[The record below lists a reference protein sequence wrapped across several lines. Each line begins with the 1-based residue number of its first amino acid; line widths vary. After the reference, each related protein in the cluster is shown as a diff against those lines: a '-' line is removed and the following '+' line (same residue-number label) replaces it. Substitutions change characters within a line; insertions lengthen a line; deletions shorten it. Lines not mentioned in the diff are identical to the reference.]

1 MRGIAVSCPCD
12 DSSYVAVSFSVGL
25 DEPLA
30 TRLRA
35 SASTIAHLA
44 EHVVATLTCAASPEQ
59 ETALGILRS
68 TGISHNAST
77 SAYETCFFAAGTTD
91 DLERTWIPM
100 LGAAIASP
108 NLGARCVETERSAA
122 LDEMYA
128 VRASCAVTDGK
139 LDTYVAS
146 VEAPGSWQTRVD
158 DDIAYLE
165 RESTERVAAAIGT
178 FIAEYYCSA
187 RMHVTVA
194 SADADRLLSAVR
206 RFVLPRPSVL
216 GAGLREPRP
225 SVLGA
230 GLREDRKAVLPRA
243 VYKWTN
249 WDPGSVSVIE
259 GSAGDTTRVRFCA
272 SVNVCSDPVSVL
284 AASCAA
290 WCVAQT
296 LFVELRVRSNAVY
309 SVHAALDL
317 RAVTNEERDGDHDAA
332 IVVSTVCTHD
342 KAPLVVR
349 CIRDAFDVGP
359 ELVADWARSR
369 AVRVGLEPR
378 DPVTLGERAREI
390 SVAATQDA
398 VTRADRLA
406 LIESVTHADV
416 VRATSAEY
424 RVYAST
430 SDAPPRALQRAIERA
445 LGASRSSRSSRASRT
460 DRASRASNKN
470 KNKKKQKQRSKRSAK
485 KKKRKLK

>member
-165 RESTERVAAAIGT
+165 RESTERVAAAIGA

-206 RFVLPRPSVL
+206 RLVLPRPL
-216 GAGLREPRP
+216 GLREDRQ
-225 SVLGA
+225 
-230 GLREDRKAVLPRA
+230 DRKAVLPRA

-249 WDPGSVSVIE
+249 WEPGSVSVIE

-272 SVNVCSDPVSVL
+272 SVNVSSDPVSVL

-309 SVHAALDL
+309 SVHAALDM

-378 DPVTLGERAREI
+378 DPVTLGERAREV
-390 SVAATQDA
+390 SVAATHDA

-406 LIESVTHADV
+406 LIESVTHSDV
-416 VRATSAEY
+416 VRATSADY

-430 SDAPPRALQRAIERA
+430 SDAPPRALKRAIERA
-445 LGASRSSRSSRASRT
+445 LGASRPSRASRASRT
-460 DRASRASNKN
+460 DRAARASRASSRN

-485 KKKRKLK
+485 KKKRKIQ

>member
-1 MRGIAVSCPCD
+1 MMRGIAVSCPCD

-165 RESTERVAAAIGT
+165 RESTERVAAAIGA

-206 RFVLPRPSVL
+206 RLVLPRPL
-216 GAGLREPRP
+216 
-225 SVLGA
+225 
-230 GLREDRKAVLPRA
+230 GLREDRQDRKAGLPRA

-249 WDPGSVSVIE
+249 WEPGSVSVIE

-309 SVHAALDL
+309 SVHAALDM

-349 CIRDAFDVGP
+349 CIRDAVDVGP

-378 DPVTLGERAREI
+378 DPVTLGERAREV
-390 SVAATQDA
+390 SVAATHDA
-398 VTRADRLA
+398 VTRTDRLA

-430 SDAPPRALQRAIERA
+430 SDAPPRALKRAIERA
-445 LGASRSSRSSRASRT
+445 LGSSRPSRASRASRASRL
-460 DRASRASNKN
+460 DRASRASSRN
-470 KNKKKQKQRSKRSAK
+470 KNKKKLKQRSKRSAK
-485 KKKRKLK
+485 KKKRKIQ

>member
-25 DEPLA
+25 DE
-30 TRLRA
+30 RA

-68 TGISHNAST
+68 TGISNNAST

-165 RESTERVAAAIGT
+165 RESTERVAAAIGA

-206 RFVLPRPSVL
+206 RFVLPRPS
-216 GAGLREPRP
+216 GLREPRP
-225 SVLGA
+225 SGLGA
-230 GLREDRKAVLPRA
+230 GLRADPEDRGAVLPRA

-272 SVNVCSDPVSVL
+272 SVNVSSDPVSVL

-349 CIRDAFDVGP
+349 CIRDAFDVTP

-378 DPVTLGERAREI
+378 DPVTLGERAREV
-390 SVAATQDA
+390 SVAATHDA

-416 VRATSAEY
+416 VRATSTEY

-445 LGASRSSRSSRASRT
+445 LGHQQY
-460 DRASRASNKN
+460 DRASRPSRPSRPARASRPARPSRPAS

>member
-25 DEPLA
+25 DEPN
-30 TRLRA
+30 RV

-165 RESTERVAAAIGT
+165 RESTERVAAAIGA

-206 RFVLPRPSVL
+206 RFVLPRPS
-216 GAGLREPRP
+216 GH
-225 SVLGA
+225 
-230 GLREDRKAVLPRA
+230 REDRKPVLPRA

-272 SVNVCSDPVSVL
+272 SVNVSSDPVSVL

-342 KAPLVVR
+342 KAPLVMR
-349 CIRDAFDVGP
+349 CIRDAFDVTP

-378 DPVTLGERAREI
+378 DPVTLGERAREV
-390 SVAATQDA
+390 SVAATHDA

-445 LGASRSSRSSRASRT
+445 LGGSRSSRASRL
-460 DRASRASNKN
+460 DRASRALRASRPARSSRPARPARASRPAS

-485 KKKRKLK
+485 KKLK

>member
-30 TRLRA
+30 TTKSHRSTVRA
-35 SASTIAHLA
+35 YASTIAHLA

-77 SAYETCFFAAGTTD
+77 SAYDTCFFAAGTTD

-100 LGAAIASP
+100 LGAAIGSP

-122 LDEMYA
+122 LDEMYG
-128 VRASCAVTDGK
+128 VRASCAVTEGK
-139 LDTYVAS
+139 LDTYIAS

-165 RESTERVAAAIGT
+165 RESTERVAYAIGA

-194 SADADRLLSAVR
+194 SADPDRLLSAVR
-206 RFVLPRPSVL
+206 RFVLPSARL
-216 GAGLREPRP
+216 GALGL
-225 SVLGA
+225 VA
-230 GLREDRKAVLPRA
+230 AVLPRS

-249 WDPGSVSVIE
+249 WEPGAVSVIA
-259 GSAGDTTRVRFCA
+259 GSEGDTTRVRFCT

-309 SVHAALDL
+309 SVHAALDM

-342 KAPLVVR
+342 KAPLVAR
-349 CIRDAFDVGP
+349 AIRDAFDVAP

-378 DPVTLGERAREI
+378 DPVTLGERAREV
-390 SVAATQDA
+390 SFAATHDA
-398 VTRADRLA
+398 VTRAERLA
-406 LIESVTHADV
+406 LLESVTHADV
-416 VRATSAEY
+416 VAATSAGY

-430 SDAPPRALQRAIERA
+430 SDSPSPRALQRAIERA
-445 LGASRSSRSSRASRT
+445 LGHQRTSRASRPA
-460 DRASRASNKN
+460 RASRASRASRPQRAKS
-470 KNKKKQKQRSKRSAK
+470 KKKQNKRSKRSAK
-485 KKKRKLK
+485 KRKLK

>member
-1 MRGIAVSCPCD
+1 
-12 DSSYVAVSFSVGL
+12 
-25 DEPLA
+25 
-30 TRLRA
+30 
-35 SASTIAHLA
+35 LA

-165 RESTERVAAAIGT
+165 RESTERVAAAIGA

-194 SADADRLLSAVR
+194 SADADRLLNAVR
-206 RFVLPRPSVL
+206 RFVLPRPS
-216 GAGLREPRP
+216 G
-225 SVLGA
+225 LGA
-230 GLREDRKAVLPRA
+230 GLREDRKPVLPRA

-249 WDPGSVSVIE
+249 WEPGSVSVIE

-272 SVNVCSDPVSVL
+272 SVNVSSDPVSVL

-290 WCVAQT
+290 WCVAQM

-317 RAVTNEERDGDHDAA
+317 RASFDAPDLHVYTFGSPRVDGNFQRAFPG
-332 IVVSTVCTHD
+332 TVH
-342 KAPLVVR
+342 
-349 CIRDAFDVGP
+349 G
-359 ELVADWARSR
+359 
-369 AVRVGLEPR
+369 
-378 DPVTLGERAREI
+378 
-390 SVAATQDA
+390 
-398 VTRADRLA
+398 
-406 LIESVTHADV
+406 
-416 VRATSAEY
+416 
-424 RVYAST
+424 
-430 SDAPPRALQRAIERA
+430 PPRADQGGPHRIAVTGVGRRARVGRRDGRA
-445 LGASRSSRSSRASRT
+445 RGRGGHVARETAAGSGPRGRCTAARGRPQPAAIPVPRGWPGRGCEGL
-460 DRASRASNKN
+460 
-470 KNKKKQKQRSKRSAK
+470 
-485 KKKRKLK
+485 

>member
-1 MRGIAVSCPCD
+1 
-12 DSSYVAVSFSVGL
+12 
-25 DEPLA
+25 
-30 TRLRA
+30 
-35 SASTIAHLA
+35 
-44 EHVVATLTCAASPEQ
+44 
-59 ETALGILRS
+59 
-68 TGISHNAST
+68 
-77 SAYETCFFAAGTTD
+77 
-91 DLERTWIPM
+91 
-100 LGAAIASP
+100 
-108 NLGARCVETERSAA
+108 
-122 LDEMYA
+122 
-128 VRASCAVTDGK
+128 
-139 LDTYVAS
+139 
-146 VEAPGSWQTRVD
+146 
-158 DDIAYLE
+158 
-165 RESTERVAAAIGT
+165 
-178 FIAEYYCSA
+178 
-187 RMHVTVA
+187 
-194 SADADRLLSAVR
+194 
-206 RFVLPRPSVL
+206 
-216 GAGLREPRP
+216 
-225 SVLGA
+225 
-230 GLREDRKAVLPRA
+230 VLPRA

-272 SVNVCSDPVSVL
+272 SVNVSSDPVSVL

-349 CIRDAFDVGP
+349 CIRDAFEVTP

-378 DPVTLGERAREI
+378 DPVTLGERAREV
-390 SVAATQDA
+390 SVAATHDA

-445 LGASRSSRSSRASRT
+445 LGASRASRSSLASRASRASRL
-460 DRASRASNKN
+460 DRASRASRLDRASRPSRPAS